1 MQFLKSLSPAVLIK
15 RYKRFLADVAFA
27 NGDVITVH
35 CPNTGAMTGCAEPG
49 MRVWLSHSDNPKR
62 KYAYTWE
69 LAETAQGHLICVNT
83 HRANQLAG
91 EALQQGLIPQLSQ
104 LEHLTAERKYGYD
117 NRRIDWFGIDADGR
131 HTYIEVKSV
140 TLADGLNGYFPDTVS
155 KRAVAHLKS
164 LQDMVTDNHRAVV
177 MYVVMHTAIDNVSA
191 AHHIDH
197 TYAKQCELAAAAG
210 VEFYALSCNL
220 SSSAIEPNRPLPVV
234 HANTKSGSGPQY
246 KINC

>member
-1 MQFLKSLSPAVLIK
+1 MVCGTDIVNGGVHHHIHYDRSVVIRYHILQTLKMS
-15 RYKRFLADVAFA
+15 
-27 NGDVITVH
+27 
-35 CPNTGAMTGCAEPG
+35 
-49 MRVWLSHSDNPKR
+49 
-62 KYAYTWE
+62 
-69 LAETAQGHLICVNT
+69 
-83 HRANQLAG
+83 
-91 EALQQGLIPQLSQ
+91 
-104 LEHLTAERKYGYD
+104 
-117 NRRIDWFGIDADGR
+117 
-131 HTYIEVKSV
+131 
-140 TLADGLNGYFPDTVS
+140 
-155 KRAVAHLKS
+155 
-164 LQDMVTDNHRAVV
+164 HRAVV